1 MRGQT
6 TIIEDINGD
15 RWSVFEAYEELRQF
29 GYLQSNIAALWYKD
43 LTADDSEN
51 NLKMLKG
58 DSDVIEMCKIAGM
71 RGLVE
76 LFVVHDVGDAEGFP
90 KGDSANDIHF
100 TDIEEEYEYDNEF
113 VETNY
118 VPKMATAAK
127 GKRVGTSQLS
137 DEEGVDSDE
146 LEIDHMI
153 GGDDL
158 EADDHEEDADGG
170 LDCRGQRFLVH
181 KPQKD
186 MTNYKLEVETLYA
199 SRQEFK
205 DTMLTYTVH
214 TTRSIKFKKCD
225 LVRVRVVCQKDYPF
239 WLYAHRVRKVSTW
252 QLRSMN
258 LQHTCMQIH
267 RVGIKYSKWLGKQ
280 FKKKVEYNLRIKIKE
295 LVAKAHKK
303 WNLTVTKSM
312 AAKTKQEALSQIQG
326 AFSKQYKRINDY
338 CDKLLRANP
347 GSSIVLKE
355 LLLAFEEVI
364 RGVENKFCEEIP
376 WIGAEEQNVAVC
388 KMSGIPCLHAISCIT
403 FKGMDL
409 ESYVDDYYKKDA

>member
-1 MRGQT
+1 
-6 TIIEDINGD
+6 
-15 RWSVFEAYEELRQF
+15 
-29 GYLQSNIAALWYKD
+29 
-43 LTADDSEN
+43 
-51 NLKMLKG
+51 
-58 DSDVIEMCKIAGM
+58 
-71 RGLVE
+71 
-76 LFVVHDVGDAEGFP
+76 
-90 KGDSANDIHF
+90 
-100 TDIEEEYEYDNEF
+100 
-113 VETNY
+113 
-118 VPKMATAAK
+118 
-127 GKRVGTSQLS
+127 
-137 DEEGVDSDE
+137 
-146 LEIDHMI
+146 MI

-158 EADDHEEDADGG
+158 EAYDHEEDADGG

-347 GSSIVLKE
+347 GSSIVLKVIQSPDFAQE
-355 LLLAFEEVI
+355 IQNPNLMNYCVFQRLYVCFDACKKSFQHCRPFIILDGCFLKALQGGQLLNAIGRDPNDQILLIAYAVVEAETKDSWVWFLHHLANDL
-364 RGVENKFCEEIP
+364 GVKKIGRCIFMSNQQKEEIP

-388 KMSGIPCLHAISCIT
+388 KVNL
-403 FKGMDL
+403 L
-409 ESYVDDYYKKDA
+409 EGLGEGDEIIETKE

>member
-1 MRGQT
+1 
-6 TIIEDINGD
+6 
-15 RWSVFEAYEELRQF
+15 
-29 GYLQSNIAALWYKD
+29 
-43 LTADDSEN
+43 
-51 NLKMLKG
+51 
-58 DSDVIEMCKIAGM
+58 
-71 RGLVE
+71 
-76 LFVVHDVGDAEGFP
+76 
-90 KGDSANDIHF
+90 
-100 TDIEEEYEYDNEF
+100 
-113 VETNY
+113 
-118 VPKMATAAK
+118 MATAAK

-347 GSSIVLKE
+347 GSSIVLKVIQSPDFAQE
-355 LLLAFEEVI
+355 IQNPNLMNYCVFQRLYVCFDACKKSFQHCRPFIILDGCFLKALQGGQLLNAIGRDPNDQILLIAYAVVEAETKDSWVWFLHHLANDL
-364 RGVENKFCEEIP
+364 GVKKIGRCIFMSNQQKEEIP

-388 KMSGIPCLHAISCIT
+388 KVNL
-403 FKGMDL
+403 L
-409 ESYVDDYYKKDA
+409 EGLGEGDEIIETKE